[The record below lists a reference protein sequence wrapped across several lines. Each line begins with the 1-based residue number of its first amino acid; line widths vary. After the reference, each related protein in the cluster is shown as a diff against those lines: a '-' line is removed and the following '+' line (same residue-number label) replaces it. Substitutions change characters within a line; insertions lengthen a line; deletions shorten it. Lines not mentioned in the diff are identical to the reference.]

1 MEKTTGLARQ
11 RGEEKKKCYVQQISF
26 GCCTVLEASSKLKPH
41 HWLKAEQEGLNH
53 YHFSK
58 CQQRLVCARG
68 KSQQVQVRPD
78 FNNLCNL
85 GASSCASDQPFNCK
99 GSDKI
104 SCKGSLIKTSM
115 VVLAGLACRLVICY
129 ITYRHKF
136 GTSGI
141 AVTKNVPR
149 EEREKTT
156 SSLPCTTGFYFSGMT
171 AQKPIWCLSADNI
184 LLLSLWVPVLN
195 LPAWLHPRRAWLSG
209 LTDTRII
216 CLFHRA
222 DL

>member
-1 MEKTTGLARQ
+1 MEKTTGLARWK
-11 RGEEKKKCYVQQISF
+11 GEEKKKCYIQQISF

-68 KSQQVQVRPD
+68 KSQQVQARPN

-99 GSDKI
+99 GSNKI

-115 VVLAGLACRLVICY
+115 VVLACSACHLVICY

-149 EEREKTT
+149 GESRGERENEDFLTPLHNRVLFLWND
-156 SSLPCTTGFYFSGMT
+156 SSGAHLVHFC
-171 AQKPIWCLSADNI
+171 
-184 LLLSLWVPVLN
+184 
-195 LPAWLHPRRAWLSG
+195 R
-209 LTDTRII
+209 
-216 CLFHRA
+216 
-222 DL
+222 